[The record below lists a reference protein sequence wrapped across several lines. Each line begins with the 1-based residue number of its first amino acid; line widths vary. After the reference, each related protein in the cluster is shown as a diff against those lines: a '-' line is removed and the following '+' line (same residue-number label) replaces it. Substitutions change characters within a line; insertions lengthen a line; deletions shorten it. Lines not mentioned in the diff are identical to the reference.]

1 MKLYILGPAFGL
13 PSIDAECIAAV
24 ALVKSHC
31 ESISEPWSL
40 VASHDPP
47 PGSRLPLLENRGRSS
62 SGFNSIAKH
71 LADDSGNIPGLAGH
85 LSPEQGADATALV
98 SLAKE
103 TGDRI
108 R

>member
-1 MKLYILGPAFGL
+1 MRLYILGPAFGL

-31 ESISEPWSL
+31 ESIGESWSV
-40 VASHDPP
+40 VASHEPP
-47 PGSRLPLLENRGRSS
+47 HGSRLPLLENRGKLS
-62 SGFNSIAKH
+62 SGFNSIAKR
-71 LADDSGNIPGLAGH
+71 LADESGNVSGLAGH

-98 SLAKE
+98 FLAKDMA
-103 TGDRI
+103 DRI